1 MVWNDPELAKPLT
14 DAVFPALAATHQ
26 VNRVAALAAAAAE
39 LIEFG
44 REYMAAIV
52 ANAQRL
58 ADALH
63 TRGVPVLGAHKGY
76 TRTHQ
81 VIADVRSFGGGLDV
95 AHKLAEANIITNKNL
110 LPDDQATDWDRPSGL
125 RIGTTEVTRLGMGAT
140 EMDAIADLI
149 AAVLVANEDPRSVKT
164 RAQELR
170 AGFQTVGY
178 TF

>member
-44 REYMAAIV
+44 REYMASIV
-52 ANAQRL
+52 ANAQAL
-58 ADALH
+58 AHALH

-81 VIADVRSFGGGLDV
+81 VIADVRGFGGGLDV

-110 LPDDQATDWDRPSGL
+110 LPDDQPGDWDRPSGL
-125 RIGTTEVTRLGMGAT
+125 RIGTTEVTRLGMGAR
-140 EMDAIADLI
+140 EMQAIAELI
-149 AAVLVANEDPRSVKT
+149 SAVLVEHADPRTVKA
-164 RAQELR
+164 RAQDLR
-170 AGFQTVGY
+170 AGFQTVRY